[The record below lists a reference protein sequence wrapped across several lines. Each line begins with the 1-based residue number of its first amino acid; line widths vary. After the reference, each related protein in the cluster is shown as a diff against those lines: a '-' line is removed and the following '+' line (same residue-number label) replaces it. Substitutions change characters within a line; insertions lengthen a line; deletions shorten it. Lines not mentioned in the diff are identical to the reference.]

1 METLLGLGALWVAAA
16 AVVTLGLGRAGAR
29 DEPFRLDHDRVLTR

>member
-16 AVVTLGLGRAGAR
+16 TALTLALGRAAAA
-29 DEPFRLDHDRVLTR
+29 DEPFWLDRDRVLTR

>member
-16 AVVTLGLGRAGAR
+16 SALTFGLARSMAR
-29 DEPFRLDHDRVLTR
+29 DESLRLGH

>member
-16 AVVTLGLGRAGAR
+16 AALTLGLGRAAGSA
-29 DEPFRLDHDRVLTR
+29 EPFRLDHRRVLTR

>member
-16 AVVTLGLGRAGAR
+16 TALTLALGRLAGE
-29 DEPFRLDHDRVLTR
+29 DEPFGRDHDRLLAR

>member
-16 AVVTLGLGRAGAR
+16 TALTLALGRAAAE
-29 DEPFRLDHDRVLTR
+29 DEPFRLDHDRVLAR

>member
-16 AVVTLGLGRAGAR
+16 TALTLALGRAAGE
-29 DEPFRLDHDRVLTR
+29 DGPFRLDHDRVLAR